1 MSKFLSLVLI
11 LLFYTAAFPQADLQ
25 QMFAA
30 EKAFVQS
37 AADKGIKTAFLEVLA
52 SDSVIFHPEAVNGRE
67 YWSKRTDSPT
77 STLVRVPK
85 FGDISYNGALGYT
98 MGNWR
103 SYPKGKSEA
112 FADFGQYVTVWERRG
127 DKFVAT
133 LDIGISHDKL
143 PFSET
148 DRVWRADKTRDPNKL
163 GWSPADASM
172 NFLKMSMSQSRLGAA
187 YKQFADND
195 VRLLIEHEPP
205 ILGKKNVVKATNRY
219 ISVEFPKKVALFQAA
234 DMAYTWNAC
243 QYANSNEGTEQGNC
257 LHIWKLR
264 EKKWRIVLGV
274 FARVTS
280 DKPPEIKLRTKKR
293 KS

>member
-52 SDSVIFHPEAVNGRE
+52 SDSVIFHPEAVNGRD